1 MIIEVKLYLSLLRYV
16 PNSEERLEGNKWRI
30 PRGSTVGQVL
40 EMLNLPEEEAK
51 ILLINGRHAYKGRIL
66 NEGDVLQVVPPLCG
80 G

>member
-16 PNSEERLEGNKWRI
+16 PHSERRLEGNKWKV
-30 PRGSTVGQVL
+30 PEGSTVGQVL

-51 ILLINGRHAYKGRIL
+51 ILLINGRYAYRGRIL
-66 NEGDVLQVVPPLCG
+66 NEGDVLQVVPPLAG

>member
-16 PNSEERLEGNKWRI
+16 PHSERRLEGNTWKV
-30 PRGSTVGQVL
+30 PEGSTVGQVL

-51 ILLINGRHAYKGRIL
+51 ILLINGRYAYRGRIL
-66 NEGDVLQVVPPLCG
+66 NEGDVLQVVPPLAG